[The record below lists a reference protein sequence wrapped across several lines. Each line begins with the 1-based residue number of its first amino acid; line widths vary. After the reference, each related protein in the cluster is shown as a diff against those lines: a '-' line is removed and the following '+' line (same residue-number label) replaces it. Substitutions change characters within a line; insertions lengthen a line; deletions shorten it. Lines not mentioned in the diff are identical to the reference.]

1 MAYFFG
7 PPCTEP
13 TPSGHRRNAS
23 ENSASVL
30 HYEYV
35 FRLSTLPC
43 FLRIPH
49 AAASSRADFFSMYIG
64 AVRTVGM
71 CVSAGGRR
79 RDEIELDGIAL
90 SLQNLMRN
98 ALS

>member
-1 MAYFFG
+1 
-7 PPCTEP
+7 
-13 TPSGHRRNAS
+13 
-23 ENSASVL
+23 
-30 HYEYV
+30 
-35 FRLSTLPC
+35 
-43 FLRIPH
+43 
-49 AAASSRADFFSMYIG
+49 
-64 AVRTVGM
+64 M

>member
-1 MAYFFG
+1 
-7 PPCTEP
+7 
-13 TPSGHRRNAS
+13 
-23 ENSASVL
+23 
-30 HYEYV
+30 
-35 FRLSTLPC
+35 
-43 FLRIPH
+43 
-49 AAASSRADFFSMYIG
+49 MYIG